1 MSNPGNK
8 RRHRAL
14 AGASPSSDR
23 SVVPATVSG
32 AANPFSLDHRGV
44 SVQRTKGSVVNN
56 GGNMMQGTF
65 PTVGVAIPF
74 LMKLGMC
81 CRDGNVPTPL
91 APKD

>member
-14 AGASPSSDR
+14 AGAAPSTNLQDSDNGIAQNDISDR
-23 SVVPATVSG
+23 NGLFT
-32 AANPFSLDHRGV
+32 
-44 SVQRTKGSVVNN
+44 VQRTKGSVINH

-65 PTVGVAIPF
+65 PTVGVSVPF

-81 CRDGNVPTPL
+81 CSNGKVSTSAAR
-91 APKD
+91 KD

>member
-14 AGASPSSDR
+14 AGSSPSSDE
-23 SVVPATVSG
+23 SLASG
-32 AANPFSLDHRGV
+32 SFSLDHRGV

-56 GGNMMQGTF
+56 AGNMMYGTF
-65 PTVGVAIPF
+65 PTVGVALPF
-74 LMKLGMC
+74 LLKLGMC
-81 CRDGNVPTPL
+81 CRDGKVPAPL

>member
-14 AGASPSSDR
+14 AGASPSSDG

-32 AANPFSLDHRGV
+32 SANPFASNGRGGDV
-44 SVQRTKGSVVNN
+44 KRTKGSVVNN

-65 PTVGVAIPF
+65 PTVGVSVPF
-74 LMKLGMC
+74 LLKLGMC
-81 CRDGNVPTPL
+81 CSNGKTSSPL